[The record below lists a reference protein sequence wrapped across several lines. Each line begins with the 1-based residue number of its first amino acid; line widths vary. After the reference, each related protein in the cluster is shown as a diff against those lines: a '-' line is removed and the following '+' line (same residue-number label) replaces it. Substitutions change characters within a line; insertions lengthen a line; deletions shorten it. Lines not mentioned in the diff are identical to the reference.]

1 MPQWQPVGMFPAKVF
16 GPYADN
22 KGRPPRKRA
31 REIAILRELTAAMTS
46 PRSHGAGR
54 GRGVI
59 EKHQTM
65 HSIRIRDFGI
75 WIKTV
80 QGCLILGEGYG
91 KKCSNFVTDV
101 NYPSVILRYREI
113 WNYLINCVD
122 Y

>member
-31 REIAILRELTAAMTS
+31 REIAILTAAMTS

-59 EKHQTM
+59 EEHP
-65 HSIRIRDFGI
+65 H
-75 WIKTV
+75 
-80 QGCLILGEGYG
+80 Y
-91 KKCSNFVTDV
+91 SNTRF
-101 NYPSVILRYREI
+101 
-113 WNYLINCVD
+113 WNMG
-122 Y
+122 